1 MPNLT
6 DVDLPEAFGYKD
18 DVTMRGSTYIIPLS
32 RLVIG
37 ALYPFF
43 NIQTPE
49 MYEYCMSILR
59 GSDELTDLVIGGY
72 ACPFDSVTAFD
83 LSVYPR
89 LKSVTIGDYGFE
101 YVNVFNITGLSE
113 LESVEIGMN
122 SFTKKKNGYGSDPNR
137 HFYLKNCPKLKSLKM
152 GRYSFSDYTVIE
164 IENVDALEVIEIGD
178 LNETST
184 NFRSASLE
192 LKSILIHCE

>member
-1 MPNLT
+1 MY
-6 DVDLPEAFGYKD
+6 LPRAFEYKD
-18 DVTMRGSTYIIPLS
+18 GVTITGGTHFIPLS

-37 ALYPFF
+37 ALHPFF

-59 GSDELTDLVIGGY
+59 GSDEMTDLVIGGY

-89 LKSVTIGDYGFE
+89 LKSIVIGDGCFM

-122 SFTKKKNGYGSDPNR
+122 SFTKKERGNDPNR
-137 HFYLKNCPKLKSLKM
+137 HFCLKNCPKLKSLKI
-152 GRYSFSDYTVIE
+152 GSLSFSDYSVIE
-164 IENVDALEVIEIGD
+164 IENVDALEVIEMGE
-178 LNETST
+178 LNEVSWS
-184 NFRSASLE
+184 FVYASLE
-192 LKSILIHCE
+192 LKSILIYSD